1 MKPYDVK
8 AMMSQLKR
16 AQIERVVQGGFEDGA
31 LYNDELLKLDEV
43 ELNDFK
49 NLKGIIGSTKAMAK
63 TADIDVNKQGFSEE
77 EYEEKERL
85 EKKHKKDLTPEEKAR
100 LEQLK
105 NKQNQRKQA
114 ISILRGISIR
124 MPLLIYGA
132 DLKNEKHEITIDNFA
147 DIVDNASWKEFMPQD
162 VTKRV
167 FAKFKKYYDPDV
179 FREAG
184 KRIREMARAA
194 DKFTIEERILRIATI
209 FNTFRNPD
217 KETVLT
223 PWRVVNMHMS
233 DCLGGWCFYDKDFK
247 EMLDIPRYI
256 SHHGV
261 TDNVFATDS
270 HILEINSKSGLY
282 PLYCAYNIYR
292 SRVEAMKQKYGEIG
306 HAFAQNLWDTTI
318 EQNIFVVCKTPMA
331 VSITRRTLAGS
342 ATSRSM
348 QSIIPTSL
356 RTLRRIRLPWSTPS
370 RMPNT
375 FGT

>member
-1 MKPYDVK
+1 
-8 AMMSQLKR
+8 
-16 AQIERVVQGGFEDGA
+16 
-31 LYNDELLKLDEV
+31 
-43 ELNDFK
+43 
-49 NLKGIIGSTKAMAK
+49 MAK

-184 KRIREMARAA
+184 KRIREMARLA

-217 KETVLT
+217 KE
-223 PWRVVNMHMS
+223 
-233 DCLGGWCFYDKDFK
+233 
-247 EMLDIPRYI
+247 
-256 SHHGV
+256 
-261 TDNVFATDS
+261 
-270 HILEINSKSGLY
+270 SGADAVA
-282 PLYCAYNIYR
+282 CR
-292 SRVEAMKQKYGEIG
+292 Q
-306 HAFAQNLWDTTI
+306 HAHERL
-318 EQNIFVVCKTPMA
+318 
-331 VSITRRTLAGS
+331 
-342 ATSRSM
+342 
-348 QSIIPTSL
+348 
-356 RTLRRIRLPWSTPS
+356 LRRLVLLRQGLQGYARHTAIHLASWRYRQCLCDRQPYPRNQLEEWSLSALLCLQHLPLT
-370 RMPNT
+370 
-375 FGT
+375 G